1 MRAFYSDAHLSHQPP
16 EIISRGQPVPHWE
29 VARRAEALRQAL
41 LDGGHSVNAPE
52 PFGLGPVAAVHD
64 PGYLEFLETAWQRW
78 QDLPN
83 APPAVQA
90 NAYPGR
96 HMTGLPTDVLGQ
108 AGFYMATNSA
118 PIVAGTWNAA
128 LAAADTALTAARA
141 VLDGEDVAYALC
153 RPPGHHAFAD
163 TAGGFCYLNNVA
175 IAATD
180 MLQELGRV
188 AILDFDVH
196 HGNGTQH
203 IFYRRK
209 DCLFVSLHG
218 DPAEY
223 FPFFAGYAHERGEGE
238 GLGYN
243 LNLPQ
248 AQGTGDEDYLASLE
262 DGLAAIRRFSPDA
275 LLVSTGFDAYAE
287 DPIGYL
293 SITTEGF
300 GRIGEAIARLGLP
313 TVLVQ
318 EGGYNVDA
326 LGANLTS
333 FLTGFEGGR

>member
-1 MRAFYSDAHLSHQPP
+1 
-16 EIISRGQPVPHWE
+16 
-29 VARRAEALRQAL
+29 
-41 LDGGHSVNAPE
+41 
-52 PFGLGPVAAVHD
+52 
-64 PGYLEFLETAWQRW
+64 
-78 QDLPN
+78 
-83 APPAVQA
+83 
-90 NAYPGR
+90 
-96 HMTGLPTDVLGQ
+96 
-108 AGFYMATNSA
+108 
-118 PIVAGTWNAA
+118 
-128 LAAADTALTAARA
+128 
-141 VLDGEDVAYALC
+141 
-153 RPPGHHAFAD
+153 
-163 TAGGFCYLNNVA
+163 
-175 IAATD
+175 

-203 IFYRRK
+203 IFYGRK
-209 DCLFVSLHG
+209 DCMFVSLHG

-262 DGLAAIRRFSPDA
+262 DGLSAIRRFAPEA
-275 LLVSTGFDAYAE
+275 LLVSTGFDGFVD

-300 GRIGEAIARLGLP
+300 GRIGEAIRRLGLP

-318 EGGYNVDA
+318 EGGYNVEA

-333 FLTGFEGGR
+333 FLNGFEGGR